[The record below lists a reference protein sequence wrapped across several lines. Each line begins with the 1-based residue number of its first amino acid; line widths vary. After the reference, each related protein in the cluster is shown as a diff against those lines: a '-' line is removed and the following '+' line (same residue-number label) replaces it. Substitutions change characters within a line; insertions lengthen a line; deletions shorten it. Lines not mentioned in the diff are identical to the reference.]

1 MKNQIKNLANDLKDV
16 KDLESL
22 KQIKSK
28 YTSNSTFLND
38 LKEKVKNAEPSEKQ
52 KFGKVISEY
61 NLEIGKLLSEK
72 KEILE
77 NSFFLGEDKTEL
89 LLKDEFKIKEL
100 DSKKGKLHP
109 LTVASNIIH
118 KYFSSLKYDYI
129 HGQEV
134 EEEKYNFNILNI
146 PQDHPAREM
155 QDTFYLEGGKLLRTH
170 STNITARELE
180 KSNLTSHKSYSIGPV
195 FRNDDNDATHSFQ
208 FNQVDIFA
216 YGDDASIVYLQKV
229 LNTMISVVFGKKID
243 VRYRPSY
250 FPFTEPSFEVDM
262 ECPYCE
268 KKGCNICSNSGYI
281 EILGSGMLSP
291 YVFKNAGKDSSF
303 KGIAAG
309 VGIERIAMI
318 KWKIKDIRNFYL
330 NEISFLK
337 EYDK

>member
-1 MKNQIKNLANDLKDV
+1 MEKQISNLIEDLKKINDL
-16 KDLESL
+16 EGL

-28 YTSNSTFLND
+28 YTSNSIFLND
-38 LKEKVKNAEPSEKQ
+38 LKEKVKNADPNEKQ
-52 KFGKVISEY
+52 KFGKIISEY
-61 NLEIGKLLSEK
+61 NQKIGELLNSK

-77 NSFFLGEDKTEL
+77 NSFFLGEDKTNL
-89 LLKDEFKIKEL
+89 LFEDKFDIKTI

-129 HGQEV
+129 HGKEV

-170 STNITARELE
+170 ATNITARELE
-180 KSNLTSHKSYSIGPV
+180 KSNEKNHKSYSIGPV

-208 FNQVDIFA
+208 FSQVDIFA
-216 YGDDASIVYLQKV
+216 YGEETSIVYLQQV
-229 LNTMISVVFGKKID
+229 LNTMISVIFEKKID

-262 ECPYCE
+262 ECPYCN

-291 YVFKNAGKDSSF
+291 YVFKNAGKESY

-309 VGIERIAMI
+309 IGVERIAMI

-330 NEISFLK
+330 NEISFLR